1 MLILNKNNIIDV
13 LSIIQPYSAE
23 KGITDRL
30 NTNTVNINFR
40 HADINTVPTHL
51 IQKHACIN
59 TYSVSPQK
67 HNTLVDC
74 TLDREGARGASTQQ
88 RRAA

>member
-13 LSIIQPYSAE
+13 LSIIQPCSAE
-23 KGITDRL
+23 KGMITDRL
-30 NTNTVNINFR
+30 NTNTVNINIR

-59 TYSVSPQK
+59 TYSVSPE
-67 HNTLVDC
+67 NT
-74 TLDREGARGASTQQ
+74 TTH
-88 RRAA
+88 